1 MSPLSDTPDTTLI
14 ITLTNTYL
22 PTPPLLLLD
31 QLHFCPLSSHCRLMG
46 QSKIFISKIEMLEQI
61 WIKKL
66 FFSYRKPLEESSL
79 QGRHWLS
86 LLFWSSSWKL
96 LIEEIL
102 CKWSNC
108 EITSSHR
115 VVSLAGQPG
124 EVDAVYFCLSI
135 DNSILHSIIGTF
147 LWAETSRPDSPLIGW
162 NMIFIFHLD
171 QVDYDGYC
179 LEYHQG
185 VYNF

>member
-1 MSPLSDTPDTTLI
+1 MVLCVTTVWHTRHHIDHYTDQHL
-14 ITLTNTYL
+14 LTNPAITVIRSVTL
-22 PTPPLLLLD
+22 
-31 QLHFCPLSSHCRLMG
+31 LSSVLSLSPDGAIKDFHFKDWDVRTNLDKKVISLATGSHLM
-46 QSKIFISKIEMLEQI
+46 
-61 WIKKL
+61 
-66 FFSYRKPLEESSL
+66 LEESSL

-135 DNSILHSIIGTF
+135 DNSILHSIIGTV
-147 LWAETSRPDSPLIGW
+147 LWAETSSQESPLIG
-162 NMIFIFHLD
+162 
-171 QVDYDGYC
+171 
-179 LEYHQG
+179 
-185 VYNF
+185 